1 MAEHVFDRFYRADP
15 SRARKSGG
23 TGLGLSISREDAAL
37 HNGTLSAWGWPGD
50 GAAFLLLIP
59 RNQDVP
65 AGRGPLDVIP
75 PDAPLEALVKD
86 VAGHMG
92 PNPEPV
98 PTPSLGLPLLIP
110 ATRWADEEEEND
122 AS

>member
-1 MAEHVFDRFYRADP
+1 M
-15 SRARKSGG
+15 
-23 TGLGLSISREDAAL
+23 
-37 HNGTLSAWGWPGD
+37 
-50 GAAFLLLIP
+50 
-59 RNQDVP
+59 
-65 AGRGPLDVIP
+65 IP

-122 AS
+122 AP